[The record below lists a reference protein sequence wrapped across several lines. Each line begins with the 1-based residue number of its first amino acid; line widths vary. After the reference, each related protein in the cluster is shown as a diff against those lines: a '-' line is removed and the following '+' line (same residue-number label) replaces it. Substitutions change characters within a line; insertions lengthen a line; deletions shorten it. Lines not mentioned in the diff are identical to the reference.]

1 MPLSFL
7 ETTLLPNHQ
16 TMMCDEEVS
25 NVQKIMEC
33 LVTRVPEFIV
43 QRVEEIFPSLKEK
56 CFVDVLCLC
65 VKKGLYC
72 LVNCRLTW
80 LEQLH
85 IIL

>member
-7 ETTLLPNHQ
+7 QVTLLPNHQ
-16 TMMCDEEVS
+16 TMMCDEGVL
-25 NVQKIMEC
+25 NVQKI
-33 LVTRVPEFIV
+33 VQYIATRVPKIIV
-43 QRVEEIFPSLKEK
+43 QRVEEIFPSLKEG
-56 CFVDVLCLC
+56 VVSVLCMC

-72 LVNCRLTW
+72 LVNSRLTW